1 MIANSR
7 EWARQ
12 KGLLQ
17 RNEVHGKEEWKIP
30 TNRSFSFNNEV
41 SQQTEQR
48 GTMAVEDGMVCPR
61 FHLAM
66 VLLFNVHHITPHGS
80 NLVKDKDG
88 SLLENDITEDMAFK
102 PLCSN
107 SHVIYCGL
115 RDKGLPLTFV
125 LQGWELRVQ
134 RKSAMLQQGPLQVLG
149 MPSRMPSLCCSK
161 TKMCSAAMVASNLKL
176 ITYMVGCHWI
186 CSGIYQPH

>member
-107 SHVIYCGL
+107 SHV
-115 RDKGLPLTFV
+115 
-125 LQGWELRVQ
+125 
-134 RKSAMLQQGPLQVLG
+134 
-149 MPSRMPSLCCSK
+149 
-161 TKMCSAAMVASNLKL
+161 
-176 ITYMVGCHWI
+176 
-186 CSGIYQPH
+186 